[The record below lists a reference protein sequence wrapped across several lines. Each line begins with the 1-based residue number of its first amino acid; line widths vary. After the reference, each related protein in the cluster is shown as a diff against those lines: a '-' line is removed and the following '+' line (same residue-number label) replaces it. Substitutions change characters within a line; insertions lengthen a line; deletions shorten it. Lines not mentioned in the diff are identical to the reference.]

1 MEKLL
6 QVNNLKKHF
15 DLGHGE
21 ILKAVDGVTFH
32 INKGETFGIVGESGC
47 GKSTAGRTIIGL
59 YDRTDGEVLYNGKNI
74 HNLKSRERFAFH
86 RQIQMIFQD
95 PYASLNPRSTV
106 SEIISE
112 PMEVHGLYP
121 NKKDRLKRVYQL
133 LEDVGLN
140 KDHANRYPHE
150 FSGGQRQRIGIA
162 RALAL
167 DPEFIIADEPIS
179 ALDVSIQAQVV
190 NLLKRLQKEKGLTY
204 LFIAHDLSMVKQI
217 SDRIGV
223 MYLGQLVELTT
234 SNELYK
240 KPLHPYTQALLSAI
254 PIPDP
259 DIEDRRERI
268 ILKGELPSPINPPSG
283 CVFRTRCP
291 MAMDICSAEKPM
303 WQEMDA
309 NHFVACHLYDK
320 NKTGGHDYSQ
330 AAATI

>member
-1 MEKLL
+1 MVKLL

-15 DLGHGE
+15 HLGKNE
-21 ILKAVDGVTFH
+21 ILKAVDGVSFH

-59 YDRTDGEVLYNGKNI
+59 YDQTEGEVIFNGKNI
-74 HNLKSRERFAFH
+74 HTLKSKERHKFH
-86 RQIQMIFQD
+86 RQMQMIFQD

-106 SEIISE
+106 REIISE
-112 PMEVHGLYP
+112 PMEVHGLYS
-121 NKKDRLKRVYQL
+121 NKQDRLNRVYQL

-140 KDHANRYPHE
+140 RNHADRYPHE

-179 ALDVSIQAQVV
+179 ALDVSVQAQVV

-223 MYLGQLVELTT
+223 MYLGHLVELTE
-234 SNELYK
+234 SSELYK
-240 KPLHPYTQALLSAI
+240 KPMHPYTQALLSAI

-283 CVFRTRCP
+283 CVFCTRCP
-291 MAMDICSAEKPM
+291 MAMEVCSIEKPT
-303 WQEMDA
+303 WQEVEA
-309 NHFVACHLYDK
+309 SHFVACHLYDK
-320 NKTGGHDYSQ
+320 NKTGDHDYSQ
-330 AAATI
+330 VAVTK